1 MEETDRDKLRQTE
14 TEAKREIQ
22 KLRQRDGKRERQRQ
36 KWRETQT
43 ETQRETERETNRDTD
58 RAKDREMQVGRQA
71 GRQRCTHVRLS
82 VCLSVRPS
90 VRLSLYACSAYLDR
104 NAILSRRVLFNFL
117 FTSVPSYALV
127 YLFAGDLIINSLGE
141 IAEASRVEQQLRA
154 VRLRIAAS
162 RCKHLLQLRQ
172 TSEAKHVNM

>member
-1 MEETDRDKLRQTE
+1 MS
-14 TEAKREIQ
+14 
-22 KLRQRDGKRERQRQ
+22 
-36 KWRETQT
+36 
-43 ETQRETERETNRDTD
+43 
-58 RAKDREMQVGRQA
+58 V
-71 GRQRCTHVRLS
+71 CLS

-127 YLFAGDLIINSLGE
+127 YLFAGDLIINSFGE